1 LVVSKRDKLRLP
13 ERVGGALVL
22 DFVNTRDEW
31 LRDSGWREFLHGYD
45 DLVAWSG
52 FDDDAGAVD
61 PETAAD
67 VHARALALRDGLH
80 GLFAALAAARLSARR
95 DVEAVNAAFRALR
108 TRPQLDADLNVAW
121 TATPDRPLGPVL
133 ASAAELLRHG
143 PLDRLR
149 ECPGPD
155 GTCGWLFLDRTRNRS
170 RRWCSMAV
178 CGNPAKMRAR
188 AVRSRE
194 GR

>member
-1 LVVSKRDKLRLP
+1 LVVSTRDSLRLP

-31 LRDSGWREFLHGYD
+31 LRAAGWREFLHGYD
-45 DLVAWSG
+45 DLIAWSEL
-52 FDDDAGAVD
+52 DAGVAVD
-61 PETAAD
+61 SDTAAA
-67 VHARALALRDGLH
+67 VHAGALALREGLH
-80 GLFAALAAARLSARR
+80 GLFAAVAAGRAPATADLE
-95 DVEAVNAAFRALR
+95 VVNASWRALQ
-108 TRPQLDADLNVAW
+108 TRPQLGAGLRVEW
-121 TATPDRPLGPVL
+121 TAAPDRPLGPVL
-133 ASAAELLRHG
+133 ASAAELLAHG

-188 AVRSRE
+188 AARRRE
-194 GR
+194 EG